1 MASKTL
7 LLMHLLGMLG
17 MSSAGEVFAVT
28 SDTAQALNMSHANEL
43 TAAALLVKEIG
54 ADFLPPP
61 PTSSSSPSS
70 VQEQGGAV
78 ALANDRVKRAAGA
91 VHSSKQEALRLKDA
105 ALEARKHAANP
116 DTAATRILEKA
127 ERPGK

>member
-1 MASKTL
+1 
-7 LLMHLLGMLG
+7 
-17 MSSAGEVFAVT
+17 
-28 SDTAQALNMSHANEL
+28 
-43 TAAALLVKEIG
+43 
-54 ADFLPPP
+54 
-61 PTSSSSPSS
+61 
-70 VQEQGGAV
+70 
-78 ALANDRVKRAAGA
+78 